1 MTPRRTRTRTLRAAT
16 ALAAALG
23 VLAATGCGL
32 GSDPLAAGEGVD
44 RDGSG
49 TIVVGSAN
57 FLDSL
62 LIANI
67 YAEALRAEGFEVEE
81 RFNIASREAYVP
93 GLVDGS
99 IDLIPEY
106 SGALLQYVHPG
117 TDVTADEEVLAELEV
132 RVPEG
137 LAVLEASAAQSKDVL
152 VVTGDTAREHGLET
166 VSDLVPLAGEMTL
179 GGPPEWKT
187 RYNGVVGLQEVY
199 GLEFGTFVALDAGG
213 PLSLNAVTN
222 GQVDVVDLFTTDP
235 AIGERDLVMLEDD
248 QGLFLAENILP
259 LVREQAVDEEARE
272 VLDAVS
278 ARLNTPDIREMMGRI
293 ISQRENPTLVAR
305 DWLSANG
312 LA

>member
-1 MTPRRTRTRTLRAAT
+1 MTPRRTLRAAT

-23 VLAATGCGL
+23 LLAATGCGL
-32 GSDPLAAGEGVD
+32 GSDPLAAGERVD

-93 GLVDGS
+93 GLIDGS

-106 SGALLQYVHPG
+106 SGALLQYVHPETG
-117 TDVTADEEVLAELEV
+117 VTADAEVLAELEV
-132 RVPEG
+132 RLPEG
-137 LAVLEASAAQSKDVL
+137 LAVLEASEAQSKDVL

-187 RYNGVVGLQEVY
+187 RHNGIVGLREVY
-199 GLEFGTFVALDAGG
+199 GLEFASFVALDAGG

-248 QGLFLAENILP
+248 RGLFLAENILP
-259 LVREQAVDEEARE
+259 LIREQAVDEEARAT
-272 VLDAVS
+272 LDAVS
-278 ARLNTPDIREMMGRI
+278 ARLNTDDIREMMGRI

-305 DWLSANG
+305 DWLTAND